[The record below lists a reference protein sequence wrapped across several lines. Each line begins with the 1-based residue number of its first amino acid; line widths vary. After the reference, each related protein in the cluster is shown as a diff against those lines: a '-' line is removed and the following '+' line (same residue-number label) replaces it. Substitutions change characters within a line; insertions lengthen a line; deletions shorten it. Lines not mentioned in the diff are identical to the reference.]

1 MVNQLCSANVVG
13 RDELIA
19 SVWTLLQN
27 NSLRFT
33 AERRVGKTTVMLKL
47 HDQPAHN
54 FLPLFLDLEKISSP
68 THFTEALLQTA
79 HAQNL
84 LSRSTQAFKSWQAL
98 IRQLGGLEIA
108 GMIKLP
114 ADSPQRWTVVL
125 DQVLSELCQHS
136 PHRKLLLL
144 LDELPYMLQR
154 FAADGCPGDALLL
167 LDCLRAA
174 RQKHA
179 GLRMI
184 FAGSIGLHH
193 VLHEL
198 RQQTLA
204 SEPVNDMP
212 AVEIRGLEPAAGCLL
227 ASQLLH
233 SFQLHLD
240 PTQASA
246 VVERITQ
253 RTDGVPFYMAAVAQR
268 LAQDPDTVTPHT
280 VDSVVR
286 QLLTADSDPW
296 EMEHFRSRL
305 PVYYRSAVSDA
316 NGRQIPDCLIA
327 SEILDHFALT
337 DQPLSIDQIWTAMRS
352 RFALTDRRHLIQLL
366 RSLALDH
373 YLVSSVDKTYSF
385 RFPLIRS
392 WWQIAQGLES

>member
-1 MVNQLCSANVVG
+1 VVNQLCSANVVG

-19 SVWTLLQN
+19 SVWRLLQHR
-27 NSLRFT
+27 SLRFT
-33 AERRVGKTTVMLKL
+33 
-47 HDQPAHN
+47 
-54 FLPLFLDLEKISSP
+54 
-68 THFTEALLQTA
+68 
-79 HAQNL
+79 
-84 LSRSTQAFKSWQAL
+84 
-98 IRQLGGLEIA
+98 
-108 GMIKLP
+108 

-174 RQKHA
+174 RQKYA

-227 ASQLLH
+227 A
-233 SFQLHLD
+233 
-240 PTQASA
+240 
-246 VVERITQ
+246 
-253 RTDGVPFYMAAVAQR
+253 
-268 LAQDPDTVTPHT
+268 
-280 VDSVVR
+280 R

-316 NGRQIPDCLIA
+316 NG
-327 SEILDHFALT
+327 
-337 DQPLSIDQIWTAMRS
+337 
-352 RFALTDRRHLIQLL
+352 RHLIQLL

>member
-19 SVWTLLQN
+19 SVWRLLQHR
-27 NSLRFT
+27 SLRFT
-33 AERRVGKTTVMLKL
+33 
-47 HDQPAHN
+47 
-54 FLPLFLDLEKISSP
+54 
-68 THFTEALLQTA
+68 
-79 HAQNL
+79 
-84 LSRSTQAFKSWQAL
+84 
-98 IRQLGGLEIA
+98 
-108 GMIKLP
+108 

-125 DQVLSELCQHS
+125 DQVLSELCQHA

-174 RQKHA
+174 RQKYA

-227 ASQLLH
+227 A
-233 SFQLHLD
+233 
-240 PTQASA
+240 
-246 VVERITQ
+246 
-253 RTDGVPFYMAAVAQR
+253 
-268 LAQDPDTVTPHT
+268 
-280 VDSVVR
+280 R

-337 DQPLSIDQIWTAMRS
+337 DRPLSIDQVWTAMRS
-352 RFALTDRRHLIQLL
+352 RFALTD
-366 RSLALDH
+366 
-373 YLVSSVDKTYSF
+373 
-385 RFPLIRS
+385 
-392 WWQIAQGLES
+392 

>member
-1 MVNQLCSANVVG
+1 MNQLCSANVVG

-19 SVWTLLQN
+19 SVWRLLQHR
-27 NSLRFT
+27 SLRFT
-33 AERRVGKTTVMLKL
+33 
-47 HDQPAHN
+47 
-54 FLPLFLDLEKISSP
+54 
-68 THFTEALLQTA
+68 
-79 HAQNL
+79 
-84 LSRSTQAFKSWQAL
+84 
-98 IRQLGGLEIA
+98 
-108 GMIKLP
+108 

-125 DQVLSELCQHS
+125 DQVLSELCQHA

-174 RQKHA
+174 RQKYA

-193 VLHEL
+193 VLREL
-198 RQQTLA
+198 RQQSLA

-268 LAQDPDTVTPHT
+268 LAQNPDTVTPHT

-316 NGRQIPDCLIA
+316 NGR
-327 SEILDHFALT
+327 
-337 DQPLSIDQIWTAMRS
+337 
-352 RFALTDRRHLIQLL
+352 HLIQLL